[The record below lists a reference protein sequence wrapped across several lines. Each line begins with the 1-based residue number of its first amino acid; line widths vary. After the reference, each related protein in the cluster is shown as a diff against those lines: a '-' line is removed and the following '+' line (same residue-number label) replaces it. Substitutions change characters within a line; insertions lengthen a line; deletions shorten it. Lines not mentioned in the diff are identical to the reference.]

1 LFVRNGGL
9 LEFLLNMGITIFTVE
24 NTILKKT
31 KKTAK
36 KKSQNKVSLDFF
48 KIALADL
55 PERTVLDDSYGK
67 GVVKGNTVGR
77 MQDYLNQS
85 KE

>member
-1 LFVRNGGL
+1 
-9 LEFLLNMGITIFTVE
+9 MGTMNFTVE
-24 NTILKKT
+24 SIILKKT
-31 KKTAK
+31 KKTSK
-36 KKSQNKVSLDFF
+36 KKTSKKVSLDFF
-48 KIALADL
+48 KLALSDL

-77 MQDYLNQS
+77 MEDYLNQD